1 MTVRP
6 ARPVISSRRLQ
17 AAAGIVL
24 AAILFVAVVLIADRA
39 LVGARVDL
47 TEDDLYTLSSATRQ
61 IVEEVEEPIELT
73 LYFSHDAAEGVPFVR
88 QYAQRVRELLEEYEA
103 MADGRIEVRSV
114 DPQPLTRARDRALE
128 YGLEPVP
135 AGQGSGER
143 LFLGLVATNRTDGVE
158 VIEFFEPERER
169 FLEYDISRLVWSLA
183 NPDKPVVGIVSRL
196 DITEGY
202 NPSKREPIP
211 AWAVV
216 DRIKEVAEVRE
227 IDTPTERIPP
237 EVDVLMLV
245 HPRAYRPR
253 TLYAI
258 DQFFTHGGRGAV
270 FLDPVAGTARRGGRG
285 DKKVSSSD
293 PGPLLEA
300 WGVDVTLDHA
310 VADPQNGLVVT
321 AGEGRQTVHPA
332 LIGITRRGLA
342 KDDVVTANIER
353 LVFGSPGVITDAE
366 GGLRVKP
373 LVQVAPSGGVLPVER
388 FVGLEDP
395 AELARGLQPAG
406 RPLTVAARLEGDLR
420 SAWPEGP
427 PKGVE
432 APAAGHRAAAAEPA
446 HLVLFADSD
455 MLADR
460 LWVNERRQDGKTVR
474 HAWAGNGD
482 LVANAIENLLGSDA
496 LIGIRGEG
504 TSARPFTRV
513 RELERQ
519 AANQYRD
526 KEREL
531 RQALEQTERRL
542 GELRSGGGGDADG
555 VILTAEQ
562 RRELEAQREKRNR
575 LRRELREVRQ
585 RLDARIETLGDRL
598 RLLNIV
604 AVPGLVALAALLVFA
619 LRRRRRR
626 RRSSTA

>member
-1 MTVRP
+1 MRLRP
-6 ARPVISSRRLQ
+6 SRRLQ
-17 AAAGIVL
+17 AVAGIAL
-24 AAILFVAVVLIADRA
+24 AGILFVAVVLVADRA

-47 TEDDLYTLSSATRQ
+47 TADDLYTLSSATQ
-61 IVEEVEEPIELT
+61 GIVDEIDEPIELT

-103 MADGRIEVRSV
+103 MSGGRIDVRTV

-135 AGQGSGER
+135 AGQGSNKR
-143 LFLGLVATNRTDGVE
+143 LFLGLVGTNRTDGVE

-169 FLEYDISRLVWSLA
+169 FLEYDISRLVWSLTH
-183 NPDKPVVGIVSRL
+183 PDKPVVGIVSRL

-216 DRIKEVAEVRE
+216 DRIREVAEVRE

-245 HPRAYRPR
+245 HPRDYRPR

-270 FLDPVAGTARRGGRG
+270 FVDPVAGTAQRGGRG
-285 DKKVSSSD
+285 DKQVDASD
-293 PGPLLEA
+293 PGPLLDA

-310 VADPQNGLVVT
+310 VADPRNGLVVT

-332 LIGITRRGLA
+332 LIGITRAGLA
-342 KDDVVTANIER
+342 DDDVITANIER
-353 LVFGSPGVITDAE
+353 LVFGSPGVITDTE
-366 GGLRVKP
+366 GGLTVKP
-373 LVQVAPSGGVLPVER
+373 LVQAAPTAGVLPVER

-395 AELARGLQPAG
+395 ATLARGLQSTG
-406 RPLTVAARLEGDLR
+406 RPLTVAARLQGDLR
-420 SAWPEGP
+420 SAWPDGP
-427 PKGVE
+427 PEGVE
-432 APAAGHRAAAAEPA
+432 PPPGGHRAAAADA
-446 HLVLFADSD
+446 AQMVLFADTD
-455 MLADR
+455 VLADR
-460 LWVNERRQDGKTVR
+460 LWVNERRQQGGQTVR
-474 HAWAGNGD
+474 EAWAGNGD
-482 LVANAIENLLGSDA
+482 LVSNAVDNLLGSEA

-513 RELERQ
+513 QELERE

-531 RQALEQTERRL
+531 RQALEQTEQRL
-542 GELRSGGGGDADG
+542 EELRSGRDTDEAG
-555 VILTAEQ
+555 VILSDEQ
-562 RRELEAQREKRNR
+562 RRELEAQREKRSR
-575 LRRELREVRQ
+575 LRGELREVRQ
-585 RLDARIETLGDRL
+585 RLDARIEALGDRL

-604 AVPGLVALAALLVFA
+604 AVPGAVALAALAVFG

-626 RRSSTA
+626 RRVAA